1 MDYSEVLRS
10 NGATEFRLPKSA
22 GEDNW
27 KSRMDFCNKL
37 TATIDTYGTSHLPKD
52 FTAQIEPYFNNLL
65 DCARSERTQLSI
77 SACKLLGA
85 LPKVLERDMHPHLDR
100 MLPDLI
106 KLCANTKQ
114 VAVKVAAAAVANV
127 IQYSTYHHRLLWHV
141 CQVFEEKAPGPK
153 QHGTAWLQTLL
164 KEYHRYIDLHKE
176 SRMICRAL
184 HLALEDADATVR
196 TNIRATYWTYSRL
209 DSDGAAEIM
218 EKLDQHK
225 KTALQNDP
233 HNPDKKNALTKKQ
246 PPRPRSA
253 LAEVRKEQ
261 AKKKRAEEEASA
273 TQKHPKAFS
282 ASTASHDN
290 IEIHEPRKDKPK
302 KEERAIRP
310 QHDRAGPGTTLFD
323 RTSKDL
329 PHALQKDQPKPHA
342 KEVPQDDE
350 VVTKPSASSRLLSAP
365 VRRPRINV
373 TPMTGSQTVPA
384 RPSSRAGHAVSSHMH
399 GQAQV
404 APSSTSSRAGHTAQ
418 PKEPQKDSRPTSSSS
433 SRSAPVASSEA
444 SNTVTEQRRP
454 MPSPRSK
461 IASSTSMTKSNIIPE
476 TKQYK
481 QTDTASSTPV
491 SQSRVP
497 PAYVPEG
504 KENTTVPRF
513 DPKQSGSLE
522 GTEAP
527 LANKSGLGNTDQSL
541 PEGGERKQAPGQN
554 DRNSARRFLN
564 RLPPSVTSDLLMCR
578 KLKGIL
584 EQYPDIIS
592 DEATFDRVF
601 SILSESLATKFD
613 LVPSKSYA
621 SYPYGRQ
628 LILQTTIP
636 LIQQYGSWSHK
647 YRPDWIRT
655 MIFYR
660 CTLPQDP
667 KDRRTELCMRNI
679 STVISGC
686 PNPLDFI
693 PSVVSAIDTGEDIIL
708 RAIREGEEEEKADVG
723 DDAMGGY
730 LNDAVNENKPKH
742 KIITT
747 PHEEYPQE
755 LDHLYETALSTLA
768 IILEKGRER
777 NKQLTAQEEE
787 ELCELA
793 KHALATYTYT
803 VKRSVI
809 GFVERLQLI
818 VDDDQRLLSHF
829 TEESQVNL
837 LEYYMSETRRKYDV
851 FS

>member
-10 NGATEFRLPKSA
+10 NGAQEFRLPKSA

-27 KSRMDFCNKL
+27 KSRMDFCNKM
-37 TATIDTYGTSHLPKD
+37 TATIDTYGNSHLPKD
-52 FTAQIEPYFNNLL
+52 FTAQIEPYLNNLL

-114 VAVKVAAAAVANV
+114 VAVKVAAAAVASI
-127 IQYSTYHHRLLWHV
+127 IQYSTYNHRLLWHV
-141 CQVFEEKAPGPK
+141 CQVFEDKVPGPK
-153 QHGTAWLQTLL
+153 QHGTVWLQTLL

-196 TNIRATYWTYSRL
+196 TNIRATYWTYSKL

-233 HNPDKKNALTKKQ
+233 HNPDKKNVLTKKQ
-246 PPRPRSA
+246 PPRPMSA

-273 TQKHPKAFS
+273 AQKQQKALS
-282 ASTASHDN
+282 ASTASHDS
-290 IEIHEPRKDKPK
+290 IEIHEPRKDKLK
-302 KEERAIRP
+302 KEERGFRP
-310 QHDRAGPGTTLFD
+310 ELDRAGAGTALFD
-323 RTSKDL
+323 RTSKDI
-329 PHALQKDQPKPHA
+329 PHVQQKREANVHKKALS
-342 KEVPQDDE
+342 QDDE
-350 VVTKPSASSRLLSAP
+350 VVTKPSVSSRLLSAP

-373 TPMTGSQTVPA
+373 TPMTGSHTAPA
-384 RPSSRAGHAVSSHMH
+384 RPSSRTGHAAPSHTH
-399 GQAQV
+399 GQQA
-404 APSSTSSRAGHTAQ
+404 APSSSISRAGHAAQ
-418 PKEPQKDSRPTSSSS
+418 PKETQRDSRPTSSSS
-433 SRSAPVASSEA
+433 SKSGPVASSEA
-444 SNTVTEQRRP
+444 STTVMEYRRP
-454 MPSPRSK
+454 MHSPKSKTPSTT
-461 IASSTSMTKSNIIPE
+461 STLTKSNIMPE
-476 TKQYK
+476 TKQHK
-481 QTDTASSTPV
+481 QAGTASSTPSALPKA
-491 SQSRVP
+491 SQP
-497 PAYVPEG
+497 YVPDG
-504 KENTTVPRF
+504 KENTAVPRF

-522 GTEAP
+522 STEIP
-527 LANKSGLGNTDQSL
+527 RANRQIS
-541 PEGGERKQAPGQN
+541 PEGGERYQLTLGQN

-564 RLPPSVTSDLLMCR
+564 RLPPSITSDLLTCR

-584 EQYPDIIS
+584 EQFPDIVP
-592 DEATFDRVF
+592 DEATFDRIF
-601 SILSESLATKFD
+601 SNLSESLATKFD
-613 LVPSKSYA
+613 LIPSKSYA

-636 LIQQYGSWSHK
+636 LIQQYGNWSHK
-647 YRPDWIRT
+647 YRSDWIRT

-708 RAIREGEEEEKADVG
+708 RAIRKGEEDENPDLGV
-723 DDAMGGY
+723 DAMGGY
-730 LNDAVNENKPKH
+730 LKDAINENQPKH

-768 IILEKGRER
+768 IILEKGKER

-809 GFVERLQLI
+809 SFVEHLQLI

-837 LEYYMSETRRKYDV
+837 LEYYMSETRRKYDI